1 MRWVDDRVIGYNLCP
16 FAKAPRA
23 NDGLKLVVC
32 EHDSTDAFFATF
44 AREVELLCET
54 YTDADEAYDDE
65 DGEEAG
71 PPSAAA
77 DADFVNN
84 DEKDTDPAPRWRGAG
99 LSEPSTTLIAVPY
112 VQQLADDFVLFL
124 AVAERCEEI
133 LEETGVTDKVQLAA
147 FHPEY
152 HFGRARKSATRELH
166 QPVAV
171 SDRAPAAVRGRFQS
185 GGRAPR
191 HGEYPGSQHRAPQS
205 RGAQNAARGAQGTRG
220 VAEWMTRL
228 TRMTRMT
235 TFVVVAIYTKG
246 TRPREALIR
255 DSSVTE
261 VRRDS
266 CEEPVGPARDER
278 EPGRRRD
285 PEGVLAR
292 GHDVFQAPRRRRRDE

>member
-1 MRWVDDRVIGYNLCP
+1 MRVRAGTRRTRAHAFTVVQFPRRQKFFFFRESHPFPRARMTDPMRAFAGAAVRAAASVARAGPRARPLPSRAVASAVSSASPPSPDDVRTATLRWVDDRVIGYNLCP

-84 DEKDTDPAPRWRGAG
+84 DENDPDPAPRWRGAG

-133 LEETGVTDKVQLAA
+133 LEKTGVTDKVQLATLRVQYT
-147 FHPEY
+147 FDVVTSHEC
-152 HFGRARKSATRELH
+152 
-166 QPVAV
+166 QPNHEQICN
-171 SDRAPAAVRGRFQS
+171 P
-185 GGRAPR
+185 
-191 HGEYPGSQHRAPQS
+191 
-205 RGAQNAARGAQGTRG
+205 
-220 VAEWMTRL
+220 
-228 TRMTRMT
+228 T
-235 TFVVVAIYTKG
+235 T
-246 TRPREALIR
+246 L
-255 DSSVTE
+255 S
-261 VRRDS
+261 RRD
-266 CEEPVGPARDER
+266 
-278 EPGRRRD
+278 
-285 PEGVLAR
+285 
-292 GHDVFQAPRRRRRDE
+292 

>member
-1 MRWVDDRVIGYNLCP
+1 MRAFAGAAVRAAASVARAGPRAKPLPSRAVASAVSSASPPSPDDVRTATLRWVDDRVIGYNLCP

-84 DEKDTDPAPRWRGAG
+84 DENDPDPAPRWRGAG

-133 LEETGVTDKVQLAA
+133 LEETGVTDKVQLAT

-152 HFGRARKSATRELH
+152 HFAGEEVGDPGSYTNRSPYPTVHLLRSVDVSRAVDAHPDTESIPEANIERLRAVGRKTLLEGLREL
-166 QPVAV
+166 
-171 SDRAPAAVRGRFQS
+171 AAWRS
-185 GGRAPR
+185 G
-191 HGEYPGSQHRAPQS
+191 
-205 RGAQNAARGAQGTRG
+205 
-220 VAEWMTRL
+220 
-228 TRMTRMT
+228 
-235 TFVVVAIYTKG
+235 
-246 TRPREALIR
+246 
-255 DSSVTE
+255 
-261 VRRDS
+261 
-266 CEEPVGPARDER
+266 
-278 EPGRRRD
+278 
-285 PEGVLAR
+285 
-292 GHDVFQAPRRRRRDE
+292 